1 MDEDLR
7 KEKFET
13 FKIKASVAKKFRR
26 YCRAISRS
34 QSMTLLLMIEFFE
47 HNRISPME
55 SMGPSMETLKSLIKK
70 RNNAVI
76 AIMKSIEKDQTKPAI
91 AILQSLLEGGEP
103 KKKPLILE
111 KKQTIEQREVRFREK
126 KNRLKQ

>member
-55 SMGPSMETLKSLIKK
+55 SMGPNMETLKSLIKK

-111 KKQTIEQREVRFREK
+111 KRQIIEQREVRFREK